1 MNIEIKKQISIFME
15 NKPGN
20 LAQICEI
27 LERNYINMIGITVA
41 DAVDHAV
48 VRMVVDDPIKTIHIF
63 GEIGSVVVES
73 DVVIVQM
80 DKSQPGSLKMISNA
94 LSENEINIDYI
105 YGTEIEGKATIILKV
120 SDPVKA
126 SKLKITDV

>member
-1 MNIEIKKQISIFME
+1 ME